1 MRIRILPGGI
11 MPSTSKALTL
21 MGLAGANLFRR
32 RGMGDAQGFDCLL
45 WAEQRPASIGFGEE
59 ETISEFAG

>member
-1 MRIRILPGGI
+1 